1 MIGFYVEEEGDVCYI
16 RFKSDCYLNH
26 DNINLLCDKINNID
40 IDPFI
45 RFVVFL
51 GENRIFSKGQDIS
64 EICLAYEDE
73 NISYS
78 FLLKNSYHKL
88 LTLIKNSSKVFIAAI
103 NGMSIGVGTCIALAC
118 DVIYSSSKS
127 VFYMPYLDI
136 GLLPD
141 CGFIYTLLMT
151 IGYHKTYEFICTKE
165 YYSADEL
172 YKLGI
177 LNDILDEKEFKNNIK
192 KKILSFN
199 KGKNITSLL
208 KKYINTLKNKDL
220 SEALFQEC
228 LFQDEARKT
237 LEHKVAIEK
246 IKKLNSN

>member
-1 MIGFYVEEEGDVCYI
+1 
-16 RFKSDCYLNH
+16 
-26 DNINLLCDKINNID
+26 
-40 IDPFI
+40 
-45 RFVVFL
+45 
-51 GENRIFSKGQDIS
+51 
-64 EICLAYEDE
+64 
-73 NISYS
+73 
-78 FLLKNSYHKL
+78 
-88 LTLIKNSSKVFIAAI
+88 
-103 NGMSIGVGTCIALAC
+103 
-118 DVIYSSSKS
+118 
-127 VFYMPYLDI
+127 
-136 GLLPD
+136 
-141 CGFIYTLLMT
+141 MT

-220 SEALFQEC
+220 SEALFREC

>member
-1 MIGFYVEEEGDVCYI
+1 MIGFYVEEEEDVCYI
-16 RFKSDCYLNH
+16 RFKSDCYLNR
-26 DNINLLCDKINNID
+26 DSINLLCDKISNID
-40 IDPFI
+40 INPSI

-51 GENRIFSKGQDIS
+51 GENRIFSKGQDIN
-64 EICLAYEDE
+64 EIYLAYEDE
-73 NISYS
+73 HISYS

-118 DVIYSSSKS
+118 DVVYSSSKS

-151 IGYHKTYEFICTKE
+151 IGYHKTYELICTKE
-165 YYSADEL
+165 YYSVEEL

-177 LNDILDEKEFKNNIK
+177 INDILDETEFENKIKE
-192 KKILSFN
+192 KILLFN
-199 KGKNITSLL
+199 KNKDITSLV
-208 KKYINTLKNKDL
+208 KKYISILKEEEL

-228 LFQDEARKT
+228 LFQDKARKT

-246 IKKLNSN
+246 IKKQNSN

>member
-1 MIGFYVEEEGDVCYI
+1 MIGFYVVEEEDVCYI

-26 DNINLLCDKINNID
+26 DNIDSLCEKISSLD
-40 IDPFI
+40 INPLI

-51 GENRIFSKGQDIS
+51 GENRIFSKGQDVN
-64 EICLAYEDE
+64 EIYLAYEDKS
-73 NISYS
+73 NSYS
-78 FLLKNSYHKL
+78 ILLKNSYHKL
-88 LTLIKNSSKVFIAAI
+88 FTLIKNSSKVFIAAI
-103 NGMSIGVGTCIALAC
+103 NGMSIGVGTSIALAC

-165 YYSADEL
+165 YYNADEL
-172 YKLGI
+172 YKLGV
-177 LNDILDEKEFKNNIK
+177 LNDIVDEKEFENKIK
-192 KKILSFN
+192 EKILSFN
-199 KGKNITSLL
+199 KNKSITSLI
-208 KKYINTLKNKDL
+208 KRYINSLQKKEW

-246 IKKLNSN
+246 IKRQNGN